1 MFLLLFFHYVIMDIS
16 KNKFGYLHTLTISY
30 ILYAAQGNSSTL
42 SAAKANQKVGCPSA
56 KARSAA
62 SELLDIGVWVVFIN
76 TMEEANVLF
85 FFLIKIPKYLTG

>member
-1 MFLLLFFHYVIMDIS
+1 MQPKGIPL
-16 KNKFGYLHTLTISY
+16 G
-30 ILYAAQGNSSTL
+30 
-42 SAAKANQKVGCPSA
+42 AAKANQKVGCPSA